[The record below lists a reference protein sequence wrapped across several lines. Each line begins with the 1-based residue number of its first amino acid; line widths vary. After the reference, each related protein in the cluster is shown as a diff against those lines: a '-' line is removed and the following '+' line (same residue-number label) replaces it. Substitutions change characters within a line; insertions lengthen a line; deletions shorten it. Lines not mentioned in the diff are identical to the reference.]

1 MMKNWLLRASCAF
14 FLAAVVAGTTS
25 QLTTAAD
32 SAAPAAPAV
41 TSAGPAD
48 GEQPVEVEP
57 DPNNPWG

>member
-1 MMKNWLLRASCAF
+1 M
-14 FLAAVVAGTTS
+14 AGTTS